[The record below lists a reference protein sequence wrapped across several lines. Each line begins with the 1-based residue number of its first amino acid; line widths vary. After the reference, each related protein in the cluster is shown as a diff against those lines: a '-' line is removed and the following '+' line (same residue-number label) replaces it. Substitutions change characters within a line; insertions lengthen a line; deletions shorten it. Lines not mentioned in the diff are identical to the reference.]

1 MPVTTLTLHH
11 ILPYLPFGLHFA
23 DPDRGNMLYKSYGF
37 HGETIEDLMIL
48 NVMGEKTFYVKDLK
62 PLLYSLD
69 ECFDLAS
76 PFIMNNTD
84 WDITIAEEV
93 SDFANYKKSLLQC
106 SYATIQAMAEA
117 HIDFHRLIDD
127 GLAVKKEP
135 LK

>member
-11 ILPYLPFGLHFA
+11 INPYVPFKLEVQSGGSVIRTLVMC
-23 DPDRGNMLYKSYGF
+23 PQLNLT
-37 HGETIEDLMIL
+37 TI
-48 NVMGEKTFYVKDLK
+48 NVHSLITGIGHK

-106 SYATIQAMAEA
+106 SYAAIQAMAEA
-117 HIDFHRLIDD
+117 HIDFQRLIDA
-127 GLAVKKEP
+127 GIAVKKEP